1 MASSGQMD
9 VTLMVVDVFVSQL
22 HLQMQMGHVIRK
34 TATCTTCTDSFKKVT
49 YYYVP
54 LFYFSKTA
62 KQVITRELLS

>member
-9 VTLMVVDVFVSQL
+9 VTLMVVGVFVRQM
-22 HLQMQMGHVIRK
+22 HLQMGHVIRK

>member
-22 HLQMQMGHVIRK
+22 HLQMGHAIRK

-54 LFYFSKTA
+54 LFYFSETA